1 MGVKLSTFLRQGL
14 FCPTLH
20 TRLFWGTMMQV
31 TAIYPGTFD
40 PMTVGHMDVAK
51 RASGM
56 FDDVIVAV
64 AGSTSKN
71 TFFNLDERVQLATD
85 ILSDYSNVTVQSF
98 DGLLVEY
105 AKQSGSKVI
114 IRGLRAISDFDYEV
128 QIAGVNR
135 HLSPEIETVFIAAA
149 QEYTFLSSSIVRE
162 IARLYG
168 DVSDFVHPL
177 VIEAFERRL
186 GNAKK
191 EDS

>member
-1 MGVKLSTFLRQGL
+1 MR
-14 FCPTLH
+14 
-20 TRLFWGTMMQV
+20 V

-51 RASGM
+51 RASSM

-71 TFFNLDERVQLATD
+71 PFFSLDERVGMATD
-85 ILSDYSNVTVQSF
+85 ILADLDNVTVQSF
-98 DGLLVEY
+98 NGLLVEY
-105 AKQSGSKVI
+105 AAQANSKVI
-114 IRGLRAISDFDYEV
+114 VRGLRAISDFEYEV

-135 HLSPEIETVFIAAA
+135 HLAPDIETVFIAAS

-162 IARLYG
+162 IARLRG

-177 VIEAFERRL
+177 VIDEFSRRL
-186 GNAKK
+186 DGTA
-191 EDS
+191 EGA

>member
-1 MGVKLSTFLRQGL
+1 MR
-14 FCPTLH
+14 
-20 TRLFWGTMMQV
+20 V

-51 RASGM
+51 RASSM

-71 TFFNLDERVQLATD
+71 PFFSLEERVDMATEILAD
-85 ILSDYSNVTVQSF
+85 LENVTVQSF
-98 DGLLVEY
+98 GGLLVEY
-105 AKQSGSKVI
+105 AAKANSKVI
-114 IRGLRAISDFDYEV
+114 VRGLRAISDFEYEV

-135 HLSPEIETVFIAAA
+135 HLSPDIETIFIAAS

-162 IARLYG
+162 IARLRG

-177 VIEAFERRL
+177 VIDAFARRL
-186 GNAKK
+186 DGVA
-191 EDS
+191 EGS

>member
-1 MGVKLSTFLRQGL
+1 MR
-14 FCPTLH
+14 
-20 TRLFWGTMMQV
+20 V

-51 RASGM
+51 RASSM

-71 TFFNLDERVQLATD
+71 TFFSLEERVDMATD
-85 ILSDYSNVTVQSF
+85 ILADLDNVTVQSF
-98 DGLLVEY
+98 GGLLVEY
-105 AKQSGSKVI
+105 AASANSKVI
-114 IRGLRAISDFDYEV
+114 VRGLRAISDFEYEV

-135 HLSPEIETVFIAAA
+135 HLSPDIETVFIAAS

-162 IARLYG
+162 IARLQG

-177 VIEAFERRL
+177 VIDAFARRL
-186 GNAKK
+186 VGV
-191 EDS
+191 EGS